1 MGGSGEHVV
10 VLTWEQI
17 QENSALC
24 VQPDAFLGA
33 HPGVSQCS
41 PELLSLL
48 LCSEVSYPLYNQ
60 KHCVISRGN
69 GIGLKSMINEKYS
82 SKYFEVKSL
91 ILSNIKNCDCEHLLS
106 FKILSFTLEDEKSV
120 LKNHFVLSIPGPG
133 FWLLTF
139 GSKVESH

>member
-1 MGGSGEHVV
+1 MGGSGEHMVI
-10 VLTWEQI
+10 LSLEQI
-17 QENSALC
+17 QENASLC
-24 VQPDAFLGA
+24 PQPDAFLGA

-48 LCSEVSYPLYNQ
+48 LCSEDSYTLYNQ
-60 KHCVISRGN
+60 NHCGISKGHE
-69 GIGLKSMINEKYS
+69 IGLKSIINEKYS

-91 ILSNIKNCDCEHLLS
+91 ILSNIKNCGRKHLLS

-120 LKNHFVLSIPGPG
+120 LKNHFVLSIPSRG

-139 GSKVESH
+139 GSKVESY